1 MKRELTL
8 KEFILPYNHSQLTV
22 YLPESYQVDF
32 LLPEPLDVPMDTN
45 ALFINAFAE
54 PVGRVQPLQ
63 ADPNLRVGIAI
74 NDKTRPVSNPHP
86 VTYLLS
92 YLDSLGFIP
101 EQIALFLGSGTHK
114 PMTAEELNLILDQET
129 IEKYTIFAH
138 DCDISPMAQLGTTS
152 YGTPISVNKDYYGCD
167 LKFAVGNIEPHHFM
181 GFSGGVKTAAIG
193 LASRKTVNVNHA
205 MLTNDLTR
213 SGLYS
218 VNPMRQDIEEIGRKM
233 GIQYALGTILNED
246 KQVLRAFFGEPK
258 AVMQTAIPSVRQMF
272 TMPVQEPYDLVIAS
286 PGGYPKD
293 INLYQAQK
301 GLTHAARITRDNG
314 IVLLL
319 AGCEEGSGSPS
330 YETYITQITSHQ
342 EVIDQ
347 FHNGFFKVG
356 PHKAYQIAKDALRVM
371 VILISEIRPETVR
384 EWKLTPSQPDKLDA
398 LLEWLATQLPD
409 NARVAI
415 LPAATRTM
423 TEIQNA

>member
-1 MKRELTL
+1 L
-8 KEFILPYNHSQLTV
+8 KEFTLPYNHSQLTV
-22 YLPESYQVDF
+22 HLPESYQVDF
-32 LLPEPLDVPMDTN
+32 LLPEPPEVPLDAD
-45 ALFINAFAE
+45 ALFASAFAE
-54 PVGRVQPLQ
+54 PVGGSLPLQ
-63 ADPNLRVGIAI
+63 ADPGLKIGIAI
-74 NDKTRPVSNPHP
+74 NDKTRPVAKPHP
-86 VTYLLS
+86 VTHLLT
-92 YLDSLGFIP
+92 YLDSLGFVP
-101 EQIALFLGSGTHK
+101 GQIALFLGSGTHK
-114 PMTAEELNLILDQET
+114 PMSAEELDLILGQET
-129 IEKYTIFAH
+129 IDKYTIFAH
-138 DCDISPMAQLGTTS
+138 DCDLSPMVQLGDTR
-152 YGTPISVNKDYYGCD
+152 YGTPISVNQDYYDCD
-167 LKFAVGNIEPHHFM
+167 LKFVVGNIEPHHFM

-193 LASRKTVNVNHA
+193 LASRKTVNANHA
-205 MLTNDLTR
+205 MLTRDLTR

-233 GIQYALGTILNED
+233 GIQYALGVILNED

-258 AVMQTAIPSVRQMF
+258 AVMQAAIPTVRQIF
-272 TMPVQEPYDLVIAS
+272 TLPVEAPYDLVIAS

-314 IVLLL
+314 TVLLL

-330 YETYITQITSHQ
+330 YETYITQVASHQ

-347 FHNGFFKVG
+347 FNDGFFKVG
-356 PHKAYQIAKDALRVM
+356 PHKAYQIAKDALRVT
-371 VILISEIRPETVR
+371 VILISEIPPETVQ

-398 LLEWLATQLPD
+398 LLEWLTTQLPN

-423 TEIQNA
+423 TEIQHAG